1 MDKFQLVM
9 LFVYLIIIFLAWY
22 LGAVNGVLT
31 I

>member
-1 MDKFQLVM
+1 MDKFQLIM

-22 LGAVNGVLT
+22 LAAVNGVLT